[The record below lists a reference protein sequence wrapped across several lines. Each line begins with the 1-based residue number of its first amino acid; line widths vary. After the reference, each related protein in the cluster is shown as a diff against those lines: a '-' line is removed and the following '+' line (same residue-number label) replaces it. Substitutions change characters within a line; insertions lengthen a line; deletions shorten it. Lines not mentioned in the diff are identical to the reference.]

1 MQRKVLGSQVILDK
15 KKNDTVT
22 ESVGTKDSKH
32 GSKENI
38 SMVRFA
44 GRRVSPI
51 LTNGIYLARGNL
63 FKRTTG
69 SPHLVTNN

>member
-15 KKNDTVT
+15 KKNDIVT
-22 ESVGTKDSKH
+22 EPADTQDSKH

-44 GRRVSPI
+44 GRRVSCINPW
-51 LTNGIYLARGNL
+51 NL
-63 FKRTTG
+63 FGKRKF
-69 SPHLVTNN
+69 V